1 MAFRSHHEHY
11 EWTVMPFG
19 LINAPSMFS
28 KLMNHVF
35 QKFLRK
41 FVLVFFD
48 GILVYSPSWD
58 THLQHLE
65 LVLQTLQKECL
76 FARLS
81 KYSFGS
87 REIDYLG
94 HTISVAGIA
103 MDKAK
108 VETVLDWP
116 TSTNL
121 KQLREF
127 LGLTGYYR
135 RFIKGYASI
144 TAPLTE
150 LLKKD
155 AFKWRER
162 LSIAFQH
169 EAGYYFSPCTFS
181 SGFLGA
187 FHLEN

>member
-48 GILVYSPSWD
+48 DILVYSPSWD

-81 KYSFGS
+81 KYSFGL

-94 HTISVAGIA
+94 H
-103 MDKAK
+103 
-108 VETVLDWP
+108 
-116 TSTNL
+116 TNL